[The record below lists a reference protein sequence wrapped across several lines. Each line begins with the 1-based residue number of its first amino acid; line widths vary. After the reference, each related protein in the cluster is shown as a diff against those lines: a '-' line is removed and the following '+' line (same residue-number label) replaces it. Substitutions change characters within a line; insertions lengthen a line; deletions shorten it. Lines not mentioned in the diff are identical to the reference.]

1 MRGAHALLQI
11 YMEADVR
18 PLCQPLRI
26 GLSESGVHVKQGDV
40 TSSVLCEKVPDLRN
54 RCRRRTQQT
63 WNECGVCIDGFFDRL
78 NPAVKITS
86 MKIVLMGVS
95 NDNQIVIG
103 FAEFVQQSSQR
114 GGGAI
119 NWF

>member
-1 MRGAHALLQI
+1 
-11 YMEADVR
+11 
-18 PLCQPLRI
+18 
-26 GLSESGVHVKQGDV
+26 
-40 TSSVLCEKVPDLRN
+40 
-54 RCRRRTQQT
+54 
-63 WNECGVCIDGFFDRL
+63 VCIDGFFHRP

-95 NDNQIVIG
+95 NDNQIVTG